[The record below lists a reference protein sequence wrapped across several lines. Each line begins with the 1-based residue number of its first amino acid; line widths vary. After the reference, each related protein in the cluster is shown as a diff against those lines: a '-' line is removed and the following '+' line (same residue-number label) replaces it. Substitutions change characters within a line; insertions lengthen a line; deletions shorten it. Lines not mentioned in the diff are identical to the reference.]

1 MSDELERVTL
11 AELQEGFSRIS
22 RFRAVGVREISDA
35 PDDVAVSF
43 DAEQSDLSPQTPE
56 GEHAFLVNRLEFVAQ
71 LRSLLRLLD
80 PTPEQQS
87 IQVLLRIEKKL
98 DE

>member
-1 MSDELERVTL
+1 MSDELERITF
-11 AELQEGFSRIS
+11 AELQEGFPGIS

-43 DAEQSDLSPQTPE
+43 DAEQSPLSPQTPA
-56 GEHAFLVNRLEFVAQ
+56 GEHAFLANRLEFVAQ
-71 LRSLLRLLD
+71 LRKLLALLD

-87 IQVLLRIEKKL
+87 LRVLLRIENL
-98 DE
+98 L